1 MGETEAR
8 PLRGRAVAIVM
19 ADQSGT
25 VRLPLEGVQGGYTT
39 GISPSSQKGTAT
51 TVLFWRCD
59 MRKNLMDHQGTHDR
73 MLRMTVSV
81 FMDMYAVTA

>member
-25 VRLPLEGVQGGYTT
+25 VRLPLEGVQGGTR
-39 GISPSSQKGTAT
+39 PAFLHLLKKALLRQC
-51 TVLFWRCD
+51 LFGVAICGKIEWIIKDPMIVC
-59 MRKNLMDHQGTHDR
+59 
-73 MLRMTVSV
+73 
-81 FMDMYAVTA
+81 